1 MNNSFDSNTDIT
13 KGNKSFQ
20 KFLLLWSGELIST
33 IGSGITAFG
42 LSVYVFQQTGKVTS
56 TTLITLLAFL
66 PSVLLNP
73 FAGVLA
79 DRYDRR
85 LMMILS
91 DTLSTLGLFYILIC
105 MFNGG
110 AKLYQI
116 CIGVTISSV
125 FTSLLEPAYRATV
138 TDLLTPE
145 EFSKASGL
153 VQVSYSSKYLIS
165 PIIAGFLLGFYDIKL
180 LLIIDICTFFITF
193 ITTLTVRKGLISKK
207 ITSTTTFT
215 EEFKAGWNAI
225 CENQGILVL
234 VFMSMALTFFLAFIQ
249 SLATPMILTFSTSSI
264 AGVCNTICATGM
276 LVSSLIISI
285 IPIKKN
291 YVKILCLALYFTGLF
306 MAIFGLRENIV
317 LICIAGFLFFA
328 TLPFAN
334 TSLDVLARKNIKN
347 ELQGRA
353 WGLIAL
359 ISQFGYILAYGSVGF
374 LSDYVFTPMLLDN
387 GSLSNT
393 VGKII
398 GTGPGR
404 GTAFLIII
412 AGGLLSLSAII
423 LYNIKSV
430 RNLEDINV

>member
-1 MNNSFDSNTDIT
+1 MKNSVVSNTDIT
-13 KGNKSFQ
+13 KVNKSFK

-42 LSVYVFQQTGKVTS
+42 LSVYVFQQTGRVSS

-66 PSVLLNP
+66 PSVILNP

-91 DTLSTLGLFYILIC
+91 DSLSTLGLFYILIC

-110 AKLYQI
+110 ASFSQI

-125 FTSLLEPAYRATV
+125 FTSLLEPSYRSTV
-138 TDLLTPE
+138 TDLLTSD

-153 VQVSYSSKYLIS
+153 VQVSYSAKYLIS

-180 LLIIDICTFFITF
+180 LLILDICTFFITF
-193 ITTLTVRKGLISKK
+193 MTTLTVRKGLISKK

-215 EEFKAGWNAI
+215 DEFKDGWKAI
-225 CENQGILVL
+225 SVNKGILIL
-234 VFMSMALTFFLAFIQ
+234 VFMGMILTFFIAFIQ
-249 SLATPMILTFSTSSI
+249 SLATPMILTFSTAQV

-276 LVSSLIISI
+276 LISSLIIGI
-285 IPIKKN
+285 IPMKKN
-291 YVKILCLALYFTGLF
+291 YVKILSLSLSLTGLF
-306 MAIFGLRENIV
+306 MALFGLRENII

-334 TSLDVLARKNIKN
+334 TSLDVLIRSNIVN

-353 WGLIAL
+353 WGLIGL
-359 ISQFGYILAYGSVGF
+359 ITQFGYILAYSCVGF
-374 LSDYVFTPMLLDN
+374 LSDSVFTPMLLNN
-387 GSLSNT
+387 GLLAT
-393 VGKII
+393 TIGKII

-412 AGGLLSLSAII
+412 AGALLLLTAII

-430 RNLEDINV
+430 RKLEDINV

>member
-1 MNNSFDSNTDIT
+1 MNNSGVNNAD
-13 KGNKSFQ
+13 KNKSFK
-20 KFLLLWSGELIST
+20 KFLLLWSGELISS
-33 IGSGITAFG
+33 IGSGLTAFG

-56 TTLITLLAFL
+56 TAIITLLAFL

-85 LMMILS
+85 LLMILGDS
-91 DTLSTLGLFYILIC
+91 LSTLGLFYILIS
-105 MFNGG
+105 MLNGG
-110 AKLYQI
+110 ATFIQI

-125 FTSLLEPAYRATV
+125 FTSLLEPAYRATI

-153 VQVSYSSKYLIS
+153 VQAAGSSRYLIS
-165 PIIAGFLLGFYDIKL
+165 PILAGFLLSFSNIKL
-180 LLIIDICTFFITF
+180 ILILDICTFFITF
-193 ITTLTVRKGLISKK
+193 ITTFIVRKGLISKANSK
-207 ITSTTTFT
+207 NTSFSQ
-215 EEFKAGWNAI
+215 EFKDGWLAI
-225 CENQGILVL
+225 SENKGILIL
-234 VFMSMALTFFLAFIQ
+234 VFMGTLLTFFLAFIQ
-249 SLATPMILTFSTSSI
+249 SLAVPMILTFSTASV

-276 LVSSLIISI
+276 LASSIFIGM
-285 IPIKKN
+285 IPIKKS
-291 YVKILCLALYFTGLF
+291 YVKLLTYSLCLSGIF
-306 MAIFGLRENIV
+306 MALFGLRENII
-317 LICIAGFLFFA
+317 LISIAGFLFFA

-334 TSLDVLARKNIKN
+334 TSLDVLIRKNIVN

-353 WGLIAL
+353 WGLIGF
-359 ISQFGYILAYGSVGF
+359 ITQFGYILAYASVGF
-374 LSDYVFTPMLLDN
+374 LSDSVFTPMLVEN

-412 AGGLLSLSAII
+412 AGFLLFLTALI
-423 LYNIKSV
+423 LYSIKSI
-430 RNLEDINV
+430 RKLEDANV